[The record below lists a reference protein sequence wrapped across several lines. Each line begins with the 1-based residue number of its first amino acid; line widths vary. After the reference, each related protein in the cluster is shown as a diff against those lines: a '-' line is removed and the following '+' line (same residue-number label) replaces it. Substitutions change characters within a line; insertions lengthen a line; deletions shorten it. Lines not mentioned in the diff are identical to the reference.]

1 MQSKFNHPIDNRPSF
16 IGNISRMTSPSSRK
30 EIDPE
35 INWNTPLVPNK
46 QSPSS
51 NAPNIGNENDE
62 INLRAEH
69 MKMAQEG
76 MKTGRIGLIIKPNAG
91 AISDSDASVS
101 KNYNPDMIGNII
113 EFPTCLNSSGPQ
125 LSHPISIEEAQ
136 KLYSNDIYSKQS
148 AWDVGKLQITP
159 VKTILVSSVGC
170 LLLFTFR

>member
-1 MQSKFNHPIDNRPSF
+1 LQSKFNHPIDNRPSF

-62 INLRAEH
+62 INSGAYEN
-69 MKMAQEG
+69 G
-76 MKTGRIGLIIKPNAG
+76 TGRHEDRSYRIIKPNAG

-113 EFPTCLNSSGPQ
+113 EFPTCLNST
-125 LSHPISIEEAQ
+125 ISIEEAQ

>member
-1 MQSKFNHPIDNRPSF
+1 
-16 IGNISRMTSPSSRK
+16 MTSPSSRK

-62 INLRAEH
+62 INSGAYEN
-69 MKMAQEG
+69 G
-76 MKTGRIGLIIKPNAG
+76 TGRHEDRSYRIIKPNAG

-113 EFPTCLNSSGPQ
+113 EFPTCLNSRGPQ
-125 LSHPISIEEAQ
+125 LSHRGV
-136 KLYSNDIYSKQS
+136 
-148 AWDVGKLQITP
+148 DVI
-159 VKTILVSSVGC
+159 
-170 LLLFTFR
+170 